1 MLLCKLCLRLGNS
14 YMPVKLLYLPPVSEI
29 YSFARFCSS
38 GCPAR
43 TDCFGQTEVWDGTQ
57 PTFLQRKIERL
68 YPRSK
73 QQRNCT
79 DSYVQ
84 WILSNSATIH
94 SCDFPD
100 WTFVRSGGLST
111 SKTIGNI
118 ESLSCHWEG
127 NITPKITLWSDWT
140 LPLDLARGQH

>member
-43 TDCFGQTEVWDGTQ
+43 TDCFGQTEVCDGTQ
-57 PTFLQRKIERL
+57 PTFFNLKRFIHDQNNIEIVL
-68 YPRSK
+68 IPTYN
-73 QQRNCT
+73 Q
-79 DSYVQ
+79 SYQ
-84 WILSNSATIH
+84 TATIH